1 MAFAK
6 SAKRGLALLGSAAM
20 MVGFAAPTF
29 AAEVQTADAGTK
41 TVYVQVDRRVFGASD
56 PELIGPVKVTNVP
69 SDAKI
74 IDILK
79 VASNYD
85 AAPTDAKPIQYSA
98 STWGTYISAFR
109 DTATPAFDQAAYKA
123 ANGYTNAIFDATMI
137 YPSLSDNYLAGSEY
151 SAVSGWMFSV
161 NEATTYGANQYY
173 NADTT
178 AANIPDNGVIHFEY
192 SINMG
197 ADIGMN
203 AVDLPTI
210 IKEGDYGPEYDWVN
224 GLEHFNNGTKFYS
237 LTGIRAAANNEETGS
252 TIAWPSAN

>member
-1 MAFAK
+1 MEIK
-6 SAKRGLALLGSAAM
+6 KLLKNGTALLGAATM
-20 MVGFAAPTF
+20 MVAFAAPTF

-41 TVYVQVDRRVFGASD
+41 TIYVQVDRRVLGDSS
-56 PELIGPVKVTNVP
+56 PKLIGPVKVTNVP

-85 AAPTDAKPIQYSA
+85 AAPDDAKPIQYSA

-109 DTATPAFDQAAYKA
+109 DTATPVFDEAKYKA
-123 ANGYTNAIFDATMI
+123 TNGWTKAIFDTSMI
-137 YPSLSDNYLAGSEY
+137 YQNLNDNYLSGSEY
-151 SAVSGWMFSV
+151 SGVSGWMFSV
-161 NEATTYGANQYY
+161 NEETMYDGNQYY

-178 AANIPDNGVIHFEY
+178 AANIPDEGVIHFEY

-203 AVDLPTI
+203 AADLPTI
-210 IKEGDYGPEYDWVN
+210 INESDYGPQYDWVN
-224 GLEHFNNGTKFYS
+224 GLQHVEKKETKFYD
-237 LTGIRAAANNEETGS
+237 LTNIRKGAT

>member
-29 AAEVQTADAGTK
+29 AAQVQTSDAGTK
-41 TVYVQVDRRVFGASD
+41 TVYVQVDRRVFGASN

-98 STWGTYISAFR
+98 ST
-109 DTATPAFDQAAYKA
+109 
-123 ANGYTNAIFDATMI
+123 
-137 YPSLSDNYLAGSEY
+137 
-151 SAVSGWMFSV
+151 
-161 NEATTYGANQYY
+161 
-173 NADTT
+173 
-178 AANIPDNGVIHFEY
+178 
-192 SINMG
+192 
-197 ADIGMN
+197 
-203 AVDLPTI
+203 
-210 IKEGDYGPEYDWVN
+210 
-224 GLEHFNNGTKFYS
+224 
-237 LTGIRAAANNEETGS
+237 
-252 TIAWPSAN
+252 

>member
-29 AAEVQTADAGTK
+29 AAPVQTADAGTK
-41 TVYVQVDRRVFGASD
+41 TVYVQVDRKVFGGSND
-56 PELIGPVKVTNVP
+56 KLIGPVKVTNVP

-85 AAPTDAKPIQYSA
+85 AAPADAKPIQYSA

-123 ANGYTNAIFDATMI
+123 ANGYTDAIFDASMI
-137 YPSLSDNYLAGSEY
+137 YPSPSDNYLAGSEY
-151 SAVSGWMFSV
+151 SGVSGWMFSV
-161 NEATTYGANQYY
+161 NDETMYGGDQYY

-178 AANIPDNGVIHFEY
+178 AANIPNDGVIHFEY

-197 ADIGMN
+197 ADVGLN
-203 AVDLPTI
+203 DVALPTI

-224 GLEHFNNGTKFYS
+224 GLVNKTKGDRSY
-237 LTGIRAAANNEETGS
+237 TPETIRATTSS